1 MLSRR
6 DLLASTAAAT
16 AVAFVLPD
24 FVARADA
31 PASSASQ
38 LNVLMDNFFQ
48 ENLQQNPEGATL
60 LGLDKGSNA
69 GLKSKL
75 RDESAA
81 GIAASNALNASQLAR
96 LKALDAGTLASMD
109 RVNYDTLV
117 YVGESRA
124 QETRYPGIWWV
135 THRNEAGDTVAEL
148 IEVCTIPAILRAP
161 AEDVADGAVLLR
173 QALDNLQESR

>member
-6 DLLASTAAAT
+6 DLLASTVAASA
-16 AVAFVLPD
+16 AAFVLPD
-24 FVARADA
+24 FAARADA
-31 PASSASQ
+31 PASSASR

-60 LGLDKGSNA
+60 LGLDKGTNA

-75 RDESAA
+75 RDESAV
-81 GIAASNALNASQLAR
+81 GIAASKALNAGQLAR
-96 LKALDAGTLASMD
+96 LKALDAGTLTGMD

-124 QETRYPGIWWV
+124 AV
-135 THRNEAGDTVAEL
+135 TAFD
-148 IEVCTIPAILRAP
+148 
-161 AEDVADGAVLLR
+161 R
-173 QALDNLQESR
+173 QAASKSSM

>member
-6 DLLASTAAAT
+6 DLLASTAAAS

-31 PASSASQ
+31 PESSASR

-60 LGLDKGSNA
+60 LGLDKGANA
-69 GLKSKL
+69 SLKSKL

-81 GIAASNALNASQLAR
+81 GIAAGKALNASQLAR
-96 LKALDAGTLASMD
+96 LKAL
-109 RVNYDTLV
+109 
-117 YVGESRA
+117 
-124 QETRYPGIWWV
+124 
-135 THRNEAGDTVAEL
+135 
-148 IEVCTIPAILRAP
+148 
-161 AEDVADGAVLLR
+161 
-173 QALDNLQESR
+173 